1 MRLLC
6 TSFILL
12 MVFGCSKSNNKRS
25 NILDYVPENTAL
37 IIKTDNIEGLNSGIN
52 NSDFLQS
59 LSGTTIYTN
68 LEKQLSPLTHLNP
81 TSELLLCFSENNT
94 DSMHYSV
101 ITKLTK
107 NLFLTDSLPNYTEEL
122 LKYNNKSIKKH
133 TVNKNTFYSTIIDS
147 TFFASSSKQIVDQVF
162 NSSFNDDNLKKLY
175 KASGKDKTASLLLNT
190 KSRFAPLLFI
200 EDSLSLNLLTEYMAI
215 DVELNQNDTHFNGI
229 IKATDSTKSLI
240 NVFKNTIPQ
249 VNQIQNITPTNSDGV
264 LAFTFNNF
272 TKFQE
277 NLIKHQN
284 KDSLNTNTNLFN
296 DIIEVGVIYEGENR
310 AIVLNSIDI
319 IATQDA
325 LLSEQTNV
333 DTYREIDIYSF
344 SDPGVFANTFS
355 PFITTSNANLYCIID
370 NYLIFSGNTEMLQN
384 IIANYQNKTTL
395 STTSYFKNN
404 KEHLSDASSLL
415 QIINTASLKT
425 LLNKNIPDKTSYNI
439 EGYNATAIQF
449 IYDTNFAH
457 VNGIMAKNK
466 KRAHVNTVSEE
477 LNIKLDKAIL
487 NTPQFVKNHITNQ
500 KEIVVQDITNSL
512 YLISNQG
519 KILWKKQLQG
529 PVLGKIEQIDIYKNG
544 RLQLAFATP
553 NRVYVLDR
561 NGKEVKPFALKFN
574 DNITQPL
581 AVFDY
586 DNRKN
591 YRLLVTQGKNVLM
604 YDTKG
609 NTVKGF
615 TFKSANSNI
624 ISQPKHFR
632 MGTKD
637 YITLKTEN
645 KLYILDRVGKTRVKP
660 KTSYSYSNQP
670 VFLYNNA
677 FTTTTASGDL
687 VLIDSKGNVSSRN
700 LNLTEKHHIETTSKT
715 LVTQSENKLV
725 IKNKTTELDFG
736 DYSNPKL
743 FYINNKIYV
752 STTDLQSHKIYLYD
766 SQSKLLPNFPVY
778 GNTSI
783 ELDNIDKDSNL
794 EFVTKG
800 ENNSI
805 LLYQIN

>member
-6 TSFILL
+6 FSYIFLF
-12 MVFGCSKSNNKRS
+12 VFGCSKTNNKRI
-25 NILDYVPENTAL
+25 NLLDYVPENTSFIL
-37 IIKTDNIEGLNSGIN
+37 KTNNTEGLNSGIY

-59 LSGTTIYTN
+59 ISGTTTYKN
-68 LEKQLSPLTHLNP
+68 LEKQLSPLTYLSP
-81 TSELLLCFSENNT
+81 ASELLICFSEDNT
-94 DSMHYSV
+94 DSMQYSV
-101 ITKLTK
+101 VTKLTK
-107 NLFLTDSLPNYTEEL
+107 DLFLTDSLPNYTEEL
-122 LKYNNKSIKKH
+122 LKYNNQAIRKH
-133 TVNKNTFYSTIIDS
+133 TIDQDTFYSTTIDS

-162 NSSFNDDNLKKLY
+162 NSTFNDENLKRLY
-175 KASGKDKTASLLLNT
+175 KASSKDKTASLLLNT
-190 KSRFAPLLFI
+190 KSSLAPSLFI

-215 DVELNQNDTHFNGI
+215 DLELNQNDMYFNGI
-229 IKATDSTKSLI
+229 AKANDSTESLI
-240 NVFKNTIPQ
+240 NIFKNTIPQ

-264 LAFTFNNF
+264 LAFTFNDF
-272 TKFQE
+272 TQFQE
-277 NLIKHQN
+277 NLIKYQST
-284 KDSLNTNTNLFN
+284 DSLNTNTNLFN
-296 DIIEVGVIYEGENR
+296 DVIEIGVIYEGNNR
-310 AIVLNSIDI
+310 AIILNSIDI
-319 IATQDA
+319 IATKDA
-325 LLSEQTNV
+325 LLSEQTIV
-333 DTYREIDIYSF
+333 ETYREIDIYSF
-344 SDPGVFANTFS
+344 SKPSLFAHTFS
-355 PFITTSNANLYCIID
+355 PLITSANANLYCIID
-370 NYLIFSGNTEMLQN
+370 DFLVFSGSTEMLQN

-404 KEHLSDASSLL
+404 KENLSDASSLL
-415 QIINTASLKT
+415 QIINAASLKT
-425 LLNKNIPDKTSYNI
+425 LLNKNISANTTYNI
-439 EGYNATAIQF
+439 DGYNATAIQF
-449 IYDTNFAH
+449 IYDNNFAH
-457 VNGIMAKNK
+457 VNGIIAKNK
-466 KRAHVNTVSEE
+466 KRAHVNSVSEE

-487 NTPQFVKNHITNQ
+487 NTPQFVKNHITKQ
-500 KEIVVQDITNSL
+500 KEIVVQDVNNNL

-519 KILWKKQLQG
+519 KTLWKKQLQG
-529 PVLGKIEQIDIYKNG
+529 PILGKIEQIDIYKNG

-609 NTVKGF
+609 KTINGF
-615 TFKSANSNI
+615 TFKTANKTI
-624 ISQPKHFR
+624 ITQPKHFR
-632 MGTKD
+632 IGTKD
-637 YITLKTEN
+637 YITIKTSN
-645 KLYILDRVGKTRVKP
+645 KLYILDRLGKTRVKP
-660 KTSYSYSNQP
+660 KQSYSYSNQP
-670 VFLYNNA
+670 IFLYNNT

-687 VLIDSKGNVSSRN
+687 VLVDSKGNVSSRN
-700 LNLTEKHHIETTSKT
+700 LNLTENHHIETTSKT

-778 GNTSI
+778 GNASI

-805 LLYQIN
+805 ILYQIN

>member
-6 TSFILL
+6 FSYILL
-12 MVFGCSKSNNKRS
+12 FVFGCSKTNNKRT
-25 NILDYVPENTAL
+25 NLLDYVPENTAFIL
-37 IIKTDNIEGLNSGIN
+37 KTNNTEGLNSGIN

-59 LSGTTIYTN
+59 ISGTSTYKN

-81 TSELLLCFSENNT
+81 ASELLICFSEDNT
-94 DSMHYSV
+94 DSMQYSV

-107 NLFLTDSLPNYTEEL
+107 DLFLTDSLPNYTEEL

-133 TVNKNTFYSTIIDS
+133 TINKNTFYSTIIDS

-162 NSSFNDDNLKKLY
+162 NSTFNDDNLKKLY
-175 KASGKDKTASLLLNT
+175 KSSSKDKTASLLLNT
-190 KSRFAPLLFI
+190 KSSLAPSIFI

-215 DVELNQNDTHFNGI
+215 DVELNQNDTYFNGI
-229 IKATDSTKSLI
+229 AKATDSTKSLLKI
-240 NVFKNTIPQ
+240 FKNTIPQ

-264 LAFTFNNF
+264 LAFTFNDF
-272 TKFQE
+272 TKFQA
-277 NLIKHQN
+277 NLVKYQST
-284 KDSLNTNTNLFN
+284 DSLNTNTNLFN
-296 DIIEVGVIYEGENR
+296 DIIEVGVIYEGNNR
-310 AIVLNSIDI
+310 AIILNSIDI

-325 LLSEQTNV
+325 LLSEQTSV
-333 DTYREIDIYSF
+333 ETYREIDIYSF
-344 SDPGVFANTFS
+344 SDSGVFANTFS
-355 PFITTSNANLYCIID
+355 PLITTTNANLYCIID

-415 QIINTASLKT
+415 QIINVASLKT
-425 LLNKNIPDKTSYNI
+425 LLNKNIPDNTSYNI
-439 EGYNATAIQF
+439 DGYNATAIQF

-457 VNGIMAKNK
+457 VNGIIAKNK

-615 TFKSANSNI
+615 TFKSANSSI

-632 MGTKD
+632 IGTKD

-645 KLYILDRVGKTRVKP
+645 KLYILDRIGKTRVKP
-660 KTSYSYSNQP
+660 KTSYSYSDQP

-687 VLIDSKGNVSSRN
+687 VLVDSKGNASSRN
-700 LNLTEKHHIETTSKT
+700 LNLTENHHIETTSKT

-778 GNTSI
+778 GNASI